1 MKAVITVV
9 GKDTVGVVARVG
21 GVCGNLNINIEDI
34 TQSIMQEMF
43 CMIMLVDLSRCNVSH
58 EQVREALADLGKEMG
73 MQVTITRQEV
83 KLFALGIAIMLRII
97 GFHLPRG
104 SVDHLVN
111 TLLGDHRCCPL
122 TESAILQSHLRIGP
136 DIKGSTDVGT

>member
-43 CMIMLVDLSRCNVSH
+43 CMIMLVDLSRCTVPH
-58 EQVREALADLGKEMG
+58 EQVREALAGLGKEMG

-83 KLFALGIAIMLRII
+83 FEAMHHI
-97 GFHLPRG
+97 
-104 SVDHLVN
+104 
-111 TLLGDHRCCPL
+111 
-122 TESAILQSHLRIGP
+122 
-136 DIKGSTDVGT
+136 